1 MTLSSFYLLDFPN
14 TFNGIIPIYDSK
26 HLDMGVKEALCT
38 LNTLGIQI
46 NEDKVR
52 YFIKTHQEMEELHES
67 ASGLCIPTVFKTY
80 DIWVLED
87 LPYVYFKSVLAHELG
102 HVWLFENEIKLND
115 MECEGFCQLLSHQI
129 LFSDF
134 ALNSNS
140 EARIVAAR
148 TDEIYGDG
156 FLLMKRK
163 LDTLGW
169 QQLLILLKYDI

>member
-67 ASGLCIPTVFKTY
+67 A
-80 DIWVLED
+80 
-87 LPYVYFKSVLAHELG
+87 
-102 HVWLFENEIKLND
+102 
-115 MECEGFCQLLSHQI
+115 
-129 LFSDF
+129 
-134 ALNSNS
+134 
-140 EARIVAAR
+140 
-148 TDEIYGDG
+148 
-156 FLLMKRK
+156 
-163 LDTLGW
+163 
-169 QQLLILLKYDI
+169 